1 MGLLVSRFYV
11 SGARV
16 QTHPR
21 RKNMAE
27 HPSAPGT
34 KTFRLQM
41 KTYSVEMASLGNV
54 KSQVAVSERITSSLA
69 FSQENNS
76 LTLG

>member
-1 MGLLVSRFYV
+1 
-11 SGARV
+11 
-16 QTHPR
+16 
-21 RKNMAE
+21 
-27 HPSAPGT
+27 
-34 KTFRLQM
+34 M
-41 KTYSVEMASLGNV
+41 KTSSVEMASLGNV